1 MREKVCESRFRCEGF
16 PGGKGWG
23 KFGEVSVTLLAGDDR
38 ILFLS
43 ALPLVQFLVTKKG
56 LGSRVTD
63 VFLSSPNSSRV
74 LATHRGIG
82 VGWDLGFGW
91 RKSARSEAATEQK

>member
-23 KFGEVSVTLLAGDDR
+23 KFGEVSVTLLAGDNR

-56 LGSRVTD
+56 LGSRVTEC
-63 VFLSSPNSSRV
+63 LGSP
-74 LATHRGIG
+74 LPPAHPPGFI
-82 VGWDLGFGW
+82 LGQLEPEVAF
-91 RKSARSEAATEQK
+91 KQLD